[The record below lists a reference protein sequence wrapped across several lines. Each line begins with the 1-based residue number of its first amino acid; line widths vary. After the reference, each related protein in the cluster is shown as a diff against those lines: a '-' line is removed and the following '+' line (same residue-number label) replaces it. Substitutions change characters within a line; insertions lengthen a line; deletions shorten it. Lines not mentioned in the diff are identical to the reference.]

1 MTTRM
6 VGRMMVRMMRLKKKR
21 CRTLV
26 KMVRQIYSGLSQS
39 VRAHCKEIL
48 QEEREMGFHS
58 EFNKEK

>member
-1 MTTRM
+1 M
-6 VGRMMVRMMRLKKKR
+6 RMMRLKKKR

-48 QEEREMGFHS
+48 QEEREMGFDS